1 MKRTISLAS
10 DINTRK
16 DALLHRLK
24 AIPNKDDRLRAIV
37 DEGKS
42 MPAFPEALKLEN
54 FLVKGCI
61 SRAYLVPQ
69 IQGDRLSFLADSEA
83 MIVKG
88 IIALLLK
95 VYNGSTAQEILELS
109 PEFLTEAGVTEHL
122 SMNRRNGLTNVI
134 GMIRQYAERM
144 QQTA

>member
-1 MKRTISLAS
+1 MTT
-10 DINTRK
+10 DINMRK
-16 DALLHRLK
+16 DALLQRLK
-24 AIPNKDDRLRAIV
+24 AIPNKDDRLRTIV
-37 DEGKS
+37 DEGKG
-42 MPAFPEALKLEN
+42 MPALPEALKLEN

-95 VYNGSTAQEILELS
+95 VYNGSTAQEILGLP

-134 GMIRQYAERM
+134 GMIRHYAERM
-144 QQTA
+144 LATAT